1 MELLIPISFSS
12 YCLPVLLVWVELQMW
27 NLSKYFALDAWW
39 YVEEVER
46 EVDEL
51 FGNQN
56 AFARCSQTTWRSD
69 LRLLAVWICSQ
80 IMAECSTV
88 LGKPGMSNLL
98 GKWCRSNY
106 LQEARWSFA
115 LPALRRQSSP
125 PRSSGQCLYFMSWE
139 SFSFRMKVLMV
150 LRHSDGMVWVLQ
162 VISFRRSL
170 RRPGHFC
177 TFCRLRHSVRGLMQL
192 SIALPPV

>member
-1 MELLIPISFSS
+1 MSCVGPESSCQLSPSNHDNLKSCCVVDGQDGAAHPNLFLQLLLASFT
-12 YCLPVLLVWVELQMW
+12 CLGRVADTEFVKVLCYE
-27 NLSKYFALDAWW
+27 ALDAWW

-125 PRSSGQCLYFMSWE
+125 QHSSGQCL
-139 SFSFRMKVLMV
+139 
-150 LRHSDGMVWVLQ
+150 
-162 VISFRRSL
+162 
-170 RRPGHFC
+170 
-177 TFCRLRHSVRGLMQL
+177 
-192 SIALPPV
+192 